1 MFVSLSLSLALFCR
15 RNFPSH
21 HHGPHDDACPV
32 VLCVPNLP
40 RLQSCS
46 NLCVIC
52 ECLTSPLLLFA
63 WFLVHCTGAA
73 DQLQEEPPP
82 HYKAFLHQLMIQSH
96 PCHRRLLRPWSCT
109 RQGLEF
115 GSWCWDWKCS
125 GILNHFKCEVS
136 QWPIQKFSLLFW
148 GSALWSAISCSRF
161 VRVGFEKYP
170 SNWVLFFLVCKN
182 LP

>member
-1 MFVSLSLSLALFCR
+1 MPGIVKAGKKKTHFCLIMVDLGLWASFDSFFLSFFCCCCCCGLWQLFSWETPARNSCPSRPICMFVSLSLSLALFCR

-96 PCHRRLLRPWSCT
+96 PCHRRLLRPRSCT
-109 RQGLEF
+109 R
-115 GSWCWDWKCS
+115 
-125 GILNHFKCEVS
+125 
-136 QWPIQKFSLLFW
+136 
-148 GSALWSAISCSRF
+148 
-161 VRVGFEKYP
+161 
-170 SNWVLFFLVCKN
+170 
-182 LP
+182 